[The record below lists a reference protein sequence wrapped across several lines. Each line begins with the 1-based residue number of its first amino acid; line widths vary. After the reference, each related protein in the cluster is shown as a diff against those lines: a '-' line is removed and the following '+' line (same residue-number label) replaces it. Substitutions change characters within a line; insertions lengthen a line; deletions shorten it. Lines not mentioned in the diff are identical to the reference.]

1 MQVDL
6 WENKLRIIKVVE
18 NKKDYLDLLLLG
30 DEQESMIDRYLEAGK
45 LYALYDGNLKTVCV
59 VKEVDCNTLE
69 IKNLA
74 TYEEFQGRGYAT
86 KMLDYIF
93 EYYREK
99 FKKIII
105 GTGDASLALSFY
117 KKYGF
122 QETYV
127 VKNFFIDH
135 YDHDIIENGCK
146 LKDMP
151 YLEKEI

>member
-1 MQVDL
+1 MSLKSLQIKDL
-6 WENKLRIIKVVE
+6 GLFSLSKKVVQLSINRIIRNPLMKVC
-18 NKKDYLDLLLLG
+18 G
-30 DEQESMIDRYLEAGK
+30 PEAC
-45 LYALYDGNLKTVCV
+45 A
-59 VKEVDCNTLE
+59 
-69 IKNLA
+69 
-74 TYEEFQGRGYAT
+74 
-86 KMLDYIF
+86 

-99 FKKIII
+99 FKKMII

-146 LKDMP
+146 LKDMQ